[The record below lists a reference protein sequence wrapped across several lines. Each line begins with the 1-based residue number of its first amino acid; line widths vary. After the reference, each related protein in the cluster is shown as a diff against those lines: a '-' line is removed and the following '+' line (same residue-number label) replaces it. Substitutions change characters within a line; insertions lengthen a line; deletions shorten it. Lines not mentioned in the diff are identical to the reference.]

1 MLDDVGWMLLEE
13 LQRNGRASY
22 RELGVRVGL
31 TAPAVAD
38 RVRKMERDGII
49 TGYRAEVDHE
59 KLGVPIRAII
69 RVKTSAASVGQV
81 DEIVQNMPEV
91 VECHHVTG
99 SENHV
104 IRARLRST
112 KHLEELLYVLSPYGE
127 TVTNIVMSSAVDG
140 GVLTRE
146 IANG

>member
-1 MLDDVGWMLLEE
+1 MLDDVGWMLIEE
-13 LQRNGRASY
+13 LQRHGRASY
-22 RELGVRVGL
+22 RELGTKVGL

-38 RVRKMERDGII
+38 RIRKMERDGII
-49 TGYRAEVDHE
+49 TGYRADVDHE

-69 RVKTSAASVGQV
+69 RVKTGASSIGRVN
-81 DEIVQNMPEV
+81 DLVQDMPEV

-112 KHLEELLYVLSPYGE
+112 KHLEELLYALSPYGE
-127 TVTNIVMSSAVDG
+127 TVTNIIMSSAVDG

-146 IANG
+146 IAKG

>member
-1 MLDDVGWMLLEE
+1 MLDDVGWMLIEE
-13 LQRNGRASY
+13 LQRHGRASY
-22 RELGVRVGL
+22 RDLGARVGL
-31 TAPAVAD
+31 TAPAVAE
-38 RVRKMERDGII
+38 RIRKMERDGII
-49 TGYRAEVDHE
+49 VGYRAEIDHE

-69 RVKTSAASVGQV
+69 RVKTSAASVDQV
-81 DEIVQNMPEV
+81 NDLVQTMPEV

-112 KHLEELLYVLSPYGE
+112 KHLEELLYVLSPFGE

-146 IANG
+146 IAEG